1 MAADNT
7 MMDANPTSDVAGETL
22 PESGGGDAATTSGLQ
37 PENGGGRAGGDHA
50 GSGGHGR
57 DGQTDG
63 AGGQAGGDGEAQAGG
78 AGPSVAVAC
87 VFTGQDVWQADMGGG
102 KWQDVDPTWT
112 EPLLQALR
120 DGHGTLRLPHTYLN
134 KHGEEVRSWYTI
146 DCTDTSVTQK
156 NEATG
161 KQRELRLV
169 QMMAPTVV
177 KPLDDAPQEVL
188 ADP

>member
-1 MAADNT
+1 MAADS
-7 MMDANPTSDVAGETL
+7 PSVA
-22 PESGGGDAATTSGLQ
+22 SGLQ
-37 PENGGGRAGGDHA
+37 PGGAGFSALSAQRRRFAPPPEGATLSDEEKQADGRDFVRHRFHGWRPDGDGQEQAGRAGPPASVECVLA
-50 GSGGHGR
+50 GQG
-57 DGQTDG
+57 
-63 AGGQAGGDGEAQAGG
+63 
-78 AGPSVAVAC
+78 
-87 VFTGQDVWQADMGGG
+87 VWQADMGGG

-120 DGHGTLRLPHTYLN
+120 EGHGTLRLPHTYLN

-156 NEATG
+156 NEVTG

-169 QMMAPTVV
+169 QMMAPAVV
-177 KPLDDAPQEVL
+177 TPLDATSQDVQ